1 MHRKLHSLPPV
12 TSTSLLNNGLI
23 FPVWFLSLSI
33 SAHAE
38 LAQTDSVHS
47 ITALKD
53 EILWLK
59 EETFVTTAT
68 KTLED
73 IKKSGATVSI
83 ITSQDLQKMGAR
95 NLMDA
100 LKRLPGLG
108 INQMTM
114 GMSAVEVRGVKT
126 DFGEKVL
133 FLINGHPINN
143 NLVNGGAHSSYNNFI
158 VDDIKR
164 VEVVRGPGSAL
175 YGANA
180 FVAVINIITKD
191 AADING
197 TKVTVGTGSYRSRK
211 ANLQVGDTFGELD
224 LAANLNVY
232 DTDGHKGEV
241 ASDAINRS
249 GISDYWN
256 KRYEF
261 GLQLDYGDF
270 SFQSKYLQ
278 RKSGPYL
285 GANNV
290 LNDDSEQDYVEYFG
304 ELTYQRSL
312 SNQLS
317 MSAKVYFDHFQFDN
331 LWEIFPENFIDPDG
345 NTYPDGLL
353 LRSPIEHDKTGGEL
367 QLEYQINSDHKLLTG
382 LMTEH
387 QSQYN
392 VELFSNGGSGP
403 MQNISSFANWNGSHN
418 RYIFA
423 AFIQDIWDINE
434 ELRVI
439 AGTRYDRYSDFGS
452 SVNPRISMTW
462 SFSDHY
468 SLMASYGS
476 AFRAPTLGELYNINN
491 PSIVGNPEVEP
502 EEIETYELSLAGDI
516 TKKTNFKITGFHN
529 NISDLIGAIPSATA
543 ASKSENIGKL
553 SVDGA
558 ELEVSSRMHDG
569 STLSFNYTYQR
580 AINEVSDD
588 RAANVPRQKL
598 NAAFNYR
605 HSRFVNLFT
614 GLNHRGALPRVSGDS
629 RSALGSHTTVDV
641 ALNVHGAS
649 DSWSVTASIYNLFD
663 KTWFDPSQN
672 GAMLSD
678 YPKEGRNF
686 WIETSFKL

>member
-1 MHRKLHSLPPV
+1 LTGLTLTANAETLNTV
-12 TSTSLLNNGLI
+12 T
-23 FPVWFLSLSI
+23 P
-33 SAHAE
+33 
-38 LAQTDSVHS
+38 HS

-73 IKKSGATVSI
+73 IKKSGSTVSI
-83 ITSQDLQKMGAR
+83 ITAQDLEKMGAR

-191 AADING
+191 VADING
-197 TKVTVGTGSYRSRK
+197 TNVTAGSGSYRSRK
-211 ANLQVGDTFGELD
+211 LNLQVGDTFGQLD
-224 LAANLNVY
+224 LVANLNIY

-241 ASDAINRS
+241 TSDAINRS
-249 GISDYWN
+249 GFSDYWN
-256 KRYEF
+256 KRYEL

-304 ELTYQRSL
+304 ELSYQRAL
-312 SNQLS
+312 SNQL
-317 MSAKVYFDHFQFDN
+317 ALTGTIYFDHFQFDN
-331 LWEIFPENFIDPDG
+331 LWEIFPENYTDANNF
-345 NTYPDGLL
+345 TYTDGLL
-353 LRSPIEHDKTGGEL
+353 LRSPIKHDKTGGEL
-367 QLEYQINSDHKLLTG
+367 QLEYQINANHKLLTG
-382 LMTEH
+382 IMAEH
-387 QSQYN
+387 QSQYD
-392 VELFSNGGSGP
+392 VELFSNGGAGP
-403 MQNISSFANWNGSHN
+403 LQNISSFANWNGSHN
-418 RYIFA
+418 RNIFA
-423 AFIQDIWDINE
+423 AFIQDIWDIHE
-434 ELRVI
+434 DIRLI

-452 SVNPRISMTW
+452 SVNPRLSMTW
-462 SFSDHY
+462 AFTDNY
-468 SLMASYGS
+468 SLMATYGS

-491 PSIVGNPEVEP
+491 PSIVGNPDVEP

-529 NISDLIGAIPSATA
+529 NISDLIGAVPSATA
-543 ASKSENIGKL
+543 ASMSGNIGKL
-553 SVDGA
+553 RVDGT
-558 ELEVSSRMHDG
+558 ELEVSSRLHDG
-569 STLSFNYTYQR
+569 SSLSFNYTYQH
-580 AINEVSDD
+580 AINELNDE
-588 RAANVPRQKL
+588 RAANVPRQKF

-605 HSRFVNLFT
+605 HSRLVNLFA
-614 GLNHRGALPRVSGDS
+614 GLNHRGELPRT
-629 RSALGSHTTVDV
+629 SADNRPDMGSHTTVDI
-641 ALNVHGAS
+641 ALNVHDTADAWG
-649 DSWSVTASIYNLFD
+649 VTASIYNLFD
-663 KTWFDPSQN
+663 KTYYDPSQD
-672 GAMLSD
+672 GAMISD
-678 YPKEGRNF
+678 YPKEGRSF
-686 WIETSFKL
+686 WIEATYKL